1 MDLLKKKF
9 WTRLESFLFDTYSA
23 PENRDLRVLI
33 TYNTDN
39 KRRRCRF
46 KNFYYEELG
55 KEDSFK
61 TSSRGYSKS
70 KELNDQFIV
79 RSVTLNPLEVDDA
92 AELLLAKCERRL
104 IKQDFFGK
112 H

>member
-23 PENRDLRVLI
+23 SENRDLRVLI

-46 KNFYYEELG
+46 KNFVYEERS
-55 KEDSFK
+55 KEDSVK
-61 TSSRGYSKS
+61 SSSRNHSKS
-70 KELNDQFIV
+70 KEIKDQFMV
-79 RSVTLNPLEVDDA
+79 QSVTLNPLEVEDA

-104 IKQDFFGK
+104 TKQDFFSK
-112 H
+112 N